1 MAQQGVQLNHD
12 RFSCSIC
19 LDLLKDPVAIPCGH
33 SYCMNCIKA
42 HWDGEDEKNIHS
54 CPQCRQTF
62 RPRPVLEKNIML
74 ADLVEALKKTGLQAA
89 AAGHCYAGPGDV
101 ACDFCTD
108 RKLKAVKSCL
118 QCLVSYCHRHL
129 QPHHDVPQFKKH
141 KLVEPL
147 EKLQESMC
155 SRHDEVMKMFC
166 RTDQQCI
173 CYLCSVDEH
182 KGHDTV
188 TSAAGRTEKQ
198 TELELSRQKIQ
209 QRIKDKHKDMKVLQQ
224 EVKTISNCADEAEE
238 QYDKILTEMIL
249 LLEERRRDV
258 KQRIR
263 SKEETEMIRV
273 KELESKLEQEIT
285 ELRRKDA
292 EMDKLSHTDDH
303 IQFLLQYPSVSK
315 LSEDPDSPSINIC
328 PPNYFEDVTTAVS
341 ELRDKLLNNLRER
354 WTNTSVAITEPKVL
368 LSISQPE
375 PQTRAEFLQYSCEIT
390 LDPNTMNSWLSL
402 SEGNRK
408 VTVVTKKK
416 KRPFHPDRFRYCEQ
430 VLSKESLT
438 GRCYWE
444 VELRW
449 GWCSVFYI
457 AVTYKDIKR
466 KGKSK
471 EYTFGLNDKS
481 WALSCTKTGPLS
493 EGCHFYHK
501 EIKSHVSFSFSS
513 RMGVYLDHTAGILS
527 FYEVSE
533 TMTLIHRVQTT
544 FTGPLYAGIGLHSV
558 GDTVEFI
565 QLK

>member
-1 MAQQGVQLNHD
+1 MEQEGSELNQD

-19 LDLLKDPVAIPCGH
+19 LDLLKDPVTIPCGH
-33 SYCMNCIKA
+33 NYCMKCIKT
-42 HWDGEDEKNIHS
+42 HWEKNIHS
-54 CPQCRQTF
+54 CPECRQTF
-62 RPRPVLEKNIML
+62 RPRPVLVKNTML
-74 ADLVEALKKTGLQAA
+74 ADLVEELKKTGLQAA
-89 AAGHCYAGPGDV
+89 AADHCYAGPGDV
-101 ACDFCTD
+101 ACDFCNG
-108 RKLKAVKSCL
+108 RKRKASKSCL
-118 QCLVSYCHRHL
+118 QCLVSYCHKHL
-129 QPHHDVPQFKKH
+129 QPHFTSPAFKKH
-141 KLVEPL
+141 KLMEPS

-155 SRHDEVMKMFC
+155 SLHDEVMKMFC

-238 QYDKILTEMIL
+238 QNDKILTEMIR

-303 IQFLLQYPSVSK
+303 NQFLLQYPSVSK

-328 PPNYFEDVTTAVS
+328 PLNYFEDVTTAVS
-341 ELRDKLLNNLRER
+341 ELRDKLLDNLRER
-354 WTNTSVAITEPKVL
+354 WTNTSVAITEPK
-368 LSISQPE
+368 
-375 PQTRAEFLQYSCEIT
+375 TRAEFLQYSCEIT

-416 KRPFHPDRFRYCEQ
+416 KRPFHPDRFTTLSQ

-444 VELRW
+444 VELRPEMY
-449 GWCSVFYI
+449 GLGIIYI
-457 AVTYKDIKR
+457 ALTYKNIKR
-466 KGKSK
+466 KGESFKSA
-471 EYTFGLNDKS
+471 FGYNDKS
-481 WALSCTKTGPLS
+481 WSLCCLNRFSG
-493 EGCHFYHK
+493 FYHNK
-501 EIKSHVSFSFSS
+501 VKSPVSHPVNSPV
-513 RMGVYLDHTAGILS
+513 GVYLDHTAGILS
-527 FYEVSE
+527 FYNVSE
-533 TMTLIHRVQTT
+533 TMTLLHRVQTT
-544 FTGPLYAGIGLHSV
+544 FTEPLYFGIWLQTV
-558 GDTVEFI
+558 GDVVEI
-565 QLK
+565 IKLW

>member
-1 MAQQGVQLNHD
+1 MEQEGSELNQD

-19 LDLLKDPVAIPCGH
+19 LDLLKDPVTIPCGH
-33 SYCMNCIKA
+33 SYCMKCIKT

-62 RPRPVLEKNIML
+62 RPRPVLVKNTML
-74 ADLVEALKKTGLQAA
+74 ADLVEELKKTGLQAA
-89 AAGHCYAGPGDV
+89 AADHCYAGPGDV

-118 QCLVSYCHRHL
+118 QCLVSYCHKHL
-129 QPHHDVPQFKKH
+129 QPHFTSPAFKKH
-141 KLVEPL
+141 KLMEPS

-155 SRHDEVMKMFC
+155 SCHDEVMKMFC

-238 QYDKILTEMIL
+238 QNDKILTEMIR

-258 KQRIR
+258 KQQIR

-315 LSEDPDSPSINIC
+315 LSEDPDSPSIC

-341 ELRDKLLNNLRER
+341 ELRDKLLDNLRER

-390 LDPNTMNSWLSL
+390 LDPNTASTWLSL
-402 SEGNRK
+402 SKGNK
-408 VTVVTKKK
+408 KITVLRDPKEY
-416 KRPFHPDRFRYCEQ
+416 PDHPDRFEISQ

-444 VELRW
+444 VKIKVRNGISSNPL
-449 GWCSVFYI
+449 I
-457 AVTYKDIKR
+457 AVAYKGIQR
-466 KGKSK
+466 KGDYS
-471 EYTFGLNDKS
+471 ECRFGHDDKS
-481 WALSCTKTGPLS
+481 WSLFCTSTDCEFLHNRVLSSYKCP
-493 EGCHFYHK
+493 
-501 EIKSHVSFSFSS
+501 VSS
-513 RMGVYLDHTAGILS
+513 RVGVYLDHTAGILS
-527 FYEVSE
+527 FYSVTK
-533 TMTLIHRVQTT
+533 TMTLLHRVQTA
-544 FTGPLYAGIGLHSV
+544 FTEPLYAGLGLSCT
-558 GDTVEFI
+558 GATVEF
-565 QLK
+565 Q